1 VSEELILFLLEKRMQ
16 KCLQALNILW
26 VCCFLECHDRI
37 TSAVKA
43 SGGLRERLF
52 NVAYNAKKDA
62 LEKGEEKCL
71 PF

>member
-1 VSEELILFLLEKRMQ
+1 MPAGFQRTVGLL
-16 KCLQALNILW
+16 
-26 VCCFLECHDRI
+26 FLECHDRI

-62 LEKGEEKCL
+62 LEKGQEKCL